1 MEPRED
7 TMDVIETIRTT
18 RAIRRYTDEAV
29 SDEEIWTC
37 LRAAMQAPSG
47 GNIQP
52 WRFLVVRDPD
62 KKQRIGE
69 LYGKAYDR
77 YEKALLASL
86 PPFPNEAA
94 EAGFDRT
101 RRASRHLA
109 EHLGEAQAL
118 VLVLAARIDLTLRD
132 AEGPLDIGTI
142 WASVYPAVQNLMLAA
157 RALGIGTALT
167 TVYRIR
173 QDDVRAVCGIPE
185 QWEIA
190 ALVPMGRPSGSFG
203 VAPRRPVESVTYWNH
218 YGERYAESDP
228 ASRR

>member
-1 MEPRED
+1 
-7 TMDVIETIRTT
+7 MDAIEAIRTT
-18 RAIRRYTDEAV
+18 RAMRRYTDEAV

-37 LRAAMQAPSG
+37 LRAAMQGPSG
-47 GNIQP
+47 GNLQP

-62 KKQRIGE
+62 TKQRIGE
-69 LYGKAYDR
+69 LYRLAYDR

-86 PPFPNEAA
+86 PPFPDDAA
-94 EAGFDRT
+94 RTGFERT

-142 WASVYPAVQNLMLAA
+142 WASVYPAVQNLMVAA
-157 RALGIGTALT
+157 RSLGIGSALT
-167 TVYRIR
+167 TVFRIR
-173 QDDVRAVCGIPE
+173 QDEVREACGIPDR
-185 QWEIA
+185 WEIA
-190 ALVPMGRPSGSFG
+190 ALVPLGRPRGSFG
-203 VAPRRPVESVTYWNH
+203 VAPRRPVETVTYWNR
-218 YGERYAESDP
+218 YGERYVESEP